1 MAAPQEVAE
10 PHKELRFTR
19 AAQAQAFIVIAAVAF
34 AFALLIGITSFMG
47 HPSFLWW
54 MPLPFLL
61 VAGILTRLSTRC
73 ARHAYI
79 ILTPLGVEVFPLFK
93 PEKNLNLIYWSQLD
107 DAGFDEELTTLKLHF
122 NKEKTAGVVLSLGPI
137 LAKKRPLLKK
147 ALEGRL
153 QQQQ

>member
-1 MAAPQEVAE
+1 MAAPKEVAE

-19 AAQAQAFIVIAAVAF
+19 AAQAQAFIIIAAVAL

-54 MPLPFLL
+54 MTLPFLL
-61 VAGILTRLSTRC
+61 IAAILIRLSTRC

-79 ILTPLGVEVFPLFK
+79 ILTPLGIEIFPLFK
-93 PEKNLNLIYWSQLD
+93 PDKNLNLVYWTQLE
-107 DAGFDEELTTLKLHF
+107 DAEFDKDLSILKLHF
-122 NKEKTAGVVLSLGPI
+122 NEQKTAGVVLSLRPI
-137 LAKKRPLLKK
+137 LIKKRPLLKK

-153 QQQQ
+153 AD